1 MSNISAESV
10 YYENFRRVMVVND
23 SLEKVLVAAAPL
35 RHFLLRMNRKDMVS
49 SVEDQIVQ
57 LYAKRYIEDVQLMS
71 KDSPR
76 TFIVGIL
83 DYLANHKTADF
94 VRAVI
99 LASNKTVAGL
109 VKNKRFKEAYD
120 VAEMAFRFAQQHKGY
135 HGPRAIS
142 RGFELASYL
151 DGRGENRCTD
161 EGLRKQLLQLSSSII
176 KEILQVC
183 RDQKI
188 NFAQVQLPELNQ
200 VIALLG
206 EQQDYKTLEW
216 LLNTLWNNR
225 EAQRAWPPQVLLN
238 LGRRLV
244 CARYLAKHST
254 ESIRLCEDIV
264 YNMRRV
270 YGARHPVTLET
281 CDLLA
286 QLYTST
292 GQQCQSQAAHDKSA
306 ALLAGEY
313 FKRPSSADADD
324 EDEDTAAAI
333 LMEHGVTIDED
344 GDGVQDEDQ
353 VDRAALAKQ
362 HLRLLKFAFQR
373 LGAWPKQYNA
383 YEKLN
388 ADVFATFGA
397 QLQGVE
403 GVEKWSPNGFGKG
416 KAESTEGAFGGVKD
430 WQIASVPFGV
440 SSAA

>member
-1 MSNISAESV
+1 MIR
-10 YYENFRRVMVVND
+10 FRIPR
-23 SLEKVLVAAAPL
+23 LT
-35 RHFLLRMNRKDMVS
+35 S
-49 SVEDQIVQ
+49 S
-57 LYAKRYIEDVQLMS
+57 
-71 KDSPR
+71 
-76 TFIVGIL
+76 
-83 DYLANHKTADF
+83 
-94 VRAVI
+94 
-99 LASNKTVAGL
+99 
-109 VKNKRFKEAYD
+109 
-120 VAEMAFRFAQQHKGY
+120 
-135 HGPRAIS
+135 
-142 RGFELASYL
+142 
-151 DGRGENRCTD
+151 
-161 EGLRKQLLQLSSSII
+161 LLQ
-176 KEILQVC
+176 
-183 RDQKI
+183 
-188 NFAQVQLPELNQ
+188 
-200 VIALLG
+200 
-206 EQQDYKTLEW
+206 W

-313 FKRPSSADADD
+313 FKKAIFVYEDVLRWLVAGRDGDGSADADD